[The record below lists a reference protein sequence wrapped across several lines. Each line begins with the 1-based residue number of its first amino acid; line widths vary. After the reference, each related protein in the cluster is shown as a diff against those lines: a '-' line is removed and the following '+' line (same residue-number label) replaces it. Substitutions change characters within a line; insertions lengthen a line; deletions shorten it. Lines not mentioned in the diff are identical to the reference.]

1 MYNTLINA
9 LGKAGRIDE
18 VNKFFE
24 QMRSSGIN
32 PDVVTYNTLIEIH
45 SKAGRVKDA
54 YKFLKMMLDAG
65 CTPNHVTDT
74 TLDYLVKE
82 IDKLRYQ
89 KASIL
94 SEKEQCAL
102 ESVENLVGS
111 KGRGLVKKVET

>member
-1 MYNTLINA
+1 
-9 LGKAGRIDE
+9 
-18 VNKFFE
+18 
-24 QMRSSGIN
+24 
-32 PDVVTYNTLIEIH
+32 LIEIH

-54 YKFLKMMLDAG
+54 YNFLKMMLDAG

-94 SEKEQCAL
+94 SEKGDP
-102 ESVENLVGS
+102 S
-111 KGRGLVKKVET
+111 